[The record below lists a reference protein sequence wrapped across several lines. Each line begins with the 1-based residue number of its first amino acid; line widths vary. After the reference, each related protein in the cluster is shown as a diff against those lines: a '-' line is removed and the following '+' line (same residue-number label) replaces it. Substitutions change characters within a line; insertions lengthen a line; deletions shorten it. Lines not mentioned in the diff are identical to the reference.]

1 MKGQVFTIAKLH
13 YVNGV
18 VYFIARAN
26 STSLD
31 ALAENAIG
39 TTKSGTAKHP
49 KTRVRTLVRFAE
61 GLGLLTRP
69 SKEIVQITGLG
80 RNFYEA
86 REESIR
92 NQSKYSLYYNSMIP
106 LFPTHLVNM
115 SNKWESKGK
124 NTLGLSIPKHLQ
136 IHFLFKS
143 CKAKP
148 KQSIKPGSENA
159 ATRR

>member
-31 ALAENAIG
+31 ALAENAIE

-61 GLGLLTRP
+61 GLGLVTRP

-80 RNFYEA
+80 RNYYEA
-86 REESIR
+86 REE
-92 NQSKYSLYYNSMIP
+92 
-106 LFPTHLVNM
+106 
-115 SNKWESKGK
+115 
-124 NTLGLSIPKHLQ
+124 
-136 IHFLFKS
+136 
-143 CKAKP
+143 
-148 KQSIKPGSENA
+148 EN
-159 ATRR
+159 